1 MTEKVIV
8 SIVVGWSVLTD
19 DLRELVAV
27 AHMLIAELQ
36 QRAATIEE
44 RLDAIEPVL
53 TALDNE
59 PPALTPADLSEL
71 KDEIR
76 DIVRYIA
83 RRDDIPEVR
92 VN

>member
-1 MTEKVIV
+1 MVKVIV
-8 SIVVGWSVLTD
+8 SIGVGWSVLTD

-27 AHMLIAELQ
+27 AHTLIAELQ
-36 QRAATIEE
+36 QRAARIEE